1 MGILRL
7 GDGAGNHDEEGR
19 GPNMSR
25 RGALKLSAGS
35 IATFAV
41 TTAAG
46 TFSFTGAS
54 LFSPET
60 ALGQIPPCGG
70 NLSKIPACTIR
81 VSRALPIRDAES
93 SLDSPFYFTD
103 YNAKK
108 YEDNMSWPQ
117 VTGSTPGDNYSSNS
131 NLRGGLGYDS
141 ERNGW
146 WYFCSGN
153 LTRTINLTRNYWS
166 TGSLSGTTGFVLVWR
181 SAACDAVGDACD
193 VWMYVHDFNC
203 FIREAGWYNPLQNYM
218 NGGPVFS
225 TFYYWVNGTNEK
237 FFIPSFESL
246 AGCDVRATVDIKF
259 FKSSAHVP
267 CLKSAT
273 GALAEG
279 TFLCFCDDLDSV
291 PNENG
296 VSGTTFGN
304 RGTAEYFGVNQ
315 GADAYYIREDN
326 TLRIYDEGGTRWF
339 EATKRRQAT
348 DFQTL
353 VNGFAVATSP
363 QKSGM
368 LQLRN
373 GANCHRSQFFDQ
385 RFYPLTLRAFPMV
398 KRDSDKWPIAPGYY
412 MFKSSVL
419 GKDNVH
425 MWDHGY
431 ADGSQYQWGSG
442 SYDHN
447 SIFMVTPYYA
457 GGDRGD
463 KKGYEDGYRI
473 SSLRSGLS
481 HMDYWG
487 FADCSSA
494 AAHNYVN
501 NSVNQRISIDDAG
514 DGFYYVRCGDQYL
527 SGYPGRP
534 EDYLGWCKKSA
545 AERDIK
551 WDIEPWCHV
560 ADWAPENL
568 YCKYDVCWGGGV
580 YGTFTTDANGY
591 AAQIDTSRYGHNLAP
606 SNGYDPYDMKLEY
619 ASWTNTRPAD
629 NAIQNSKTFG
639 HLQYLF
645 VQSSP
650 WPCNYVR
657 SAVPMNRGHLRL
669 NKTVRKKSAG
679 EVIPNGYYFIHSAGD
694 EGYCLDVQWGGTANG
709 TPVQLYQENRTLG
722 QLWVVK
728 NFGNGEIR
736 IAPACNM
743 CERLDALGGNNQD
756 AQLNIW
762 YNNGAANQKW
772 MPVKSVNG
780 GYALKAADTNLAIDV
795 KDGQF
800 ANGSKVRLWAANGT
814 VAQSWVFE
822 PLDASADNNTLDE
835 SGLPDD
841 PLSAN
846 TNWQYKLYADEK
858 LQNEVATF
866 DYDSAGSGNAMPL
879 DADGNEYLPYIGRP
893 LWLRETVAG
902 DGCQLDERT
911 YKLTIPCAVGEEKFQ
926 VMSGVFWL
934 DMVDLPDGAV
944 TVHFVCLD
952 KDDKATEVSS
962 YQVPCGADVS
972 TSDEGFTA
980 ADALLAGFYGVE
992 DTSFVLR
999 WFEGTKDEKPEGN
1012 VFNDPSKSFS
1022 GKSRAGEDV
1031 WLYAQ
1036 CLTATVTFYCDGT
1049 DEDHVVMV
1057 DESVLQIASAEGVAA
1072 GGRMRPASL
1081 RRAAGKKV
1089 KARFTR
1095 MYLGTRFSIPY
1106 GISEAAALPGCT
1118 PGWDGWYTDKDDL
1131 AVTSDTPGQGGESK
1145 LVSSE
1150 FTLTKPLTNLYSVN
1164 RATLSH
1170 GYAAGSLTPD
1180 LDEVQTGA
1188 DGRKV
1193 FRKRPDLSSA
1203 DALGTISLPS
1213 DRVARLGVKSLPRL
1227 GRVYAWCEGNKWRAL
1242 SPAAWYADESA
1253 EGAEMS
1259 SVDLERDT
1267 RVYVKWQWDVADGI
1281 VDKRD

>member
-7 GDGAGNHDEEGR
+7 GDENHDEGGR
-19 GPNMSR
+19 GPNLSR

-35 IATFAV
+35 IATFAMATAGGV
-41 TTAAG
+41 TSAVLT
-46 TFSFTGAS
+46 
-54 LFSPET
+54 SPEAAQAQAVT
-60 ALGQIPPCGG
+60 DGG
-70 NLSKIPACTIR
+70 YLPNVPASTIR
-81 VSRALPIRDAES
+81 LYHQMPLRDAQFASTSWDSDFFYADYNWKILEDTGGWNMIDYADYEGAWYDHGDICRTVYLRDRFNTHDWKWLDSYDGRPHRFAFYWRNYGCDEDGDAVDVWIQVRDMGYRNTTWDGVCGYGGSWGNGSRAA
-93 SLDSPFYFTD
+93 
-103 YNAKK
+103 
-108 YEDNMSWPQ
+108 
-117 VTGSTPGDNYSSNS
+117 
-131 NLRGGLGYDS
+131 
-141 ERNGW
+141 
-146 WYFCSGN
+146 
-153 LTRTINLTRNYWS
+153 
-166 TGSLSGTTGFVLVWR
+166 
-181 SAACDAVGDACD
+181 
-193 VWMYVHDFNC
+193 
-203 FIREAGWYNPLQNYM
+203 
-218 NGGPVFS
+218 PVFS
-225 TFYYWVNGTNEK
+225 TMVWSPSKNADAINHVGDPNYDLVVVPMAEALCTCEMRCNIWIQIVKAGTGSCSLGDGCGGAPAKGTYLLTLDGLDSYAGMNWGNPNVDESVSFWGGATKVYYKNREGSRK
-237 FFIPSFESL
+237 DFAS
-246 AGCDVRATVDIKF
+246 
-259 FKSSAHVP
+259 
-267 CLKSAT
+267 
-273 GALAEG
+273 G
-279 TFLCFCDDLDSV
+279 TFTTNTPSTQGQLYTL
-291 PNENG
+291 ENG
-296 VSGTTFGN
+296 IVAEM
-304 RGTAEYFGVNQ
+304 RGTGIGYTNA
-315 GADAYYIREDN
+315 
-326 TLRIYDEGGTRWF
+326 
-339 EATKRRQAT
+339 
-348 DFQTL
+348 
-353 VNGFAVATSP
+353 
-363 QKSGM
+363 GM
-368 LQLRN
+368 MFRTQLM
-373 GANCHRSQFFDQ
+373 GQFW
-385 RFYPLTLRAFPMV
+385 YPLTLRAFPMA
-398 KRDSDKWPIAPGYY
+398 KREGDKWPIAPGFY

-431 ADGSQYQWGSG
+431 GDGSKYQWGSG
-442 SYDHN
+442 GYDHN

-501 NSVNQRISIDDAG
+501 NSVNQRINIDDAG
-514 DGFYYVRCGDQYL
+514 DGFYYVHCGDQYL

-545 AERDIK
+545 AERDLK
-551 WDIEPWCHV
+551 WDIVPWCHV

-568 YCKYDVCWGGGV
+568 YCKYDVSWNGGV

-591 AAQIDTSRYGHNLAP
+591 AAQIDTSMYGHNLAP

-619 ASWTNTRPAD
+619 ASWTSTRPAD
-629 NAIQNSKTFG
+629 NAIQNSSTFG

-645 VQSSP
+645 VQKSP

-657 SAVPMNRGHLRL
+657 SAVPMNRGHLCL
-669 NKTVRKKSAG
+669 AKTVRKKSAG

-694 EGYCLDVQWGGTANG
+694 EGYCLDVQWGDTANG
-709 TPVQLYQENRTLG
+709 TLVQLYQENRTLG
-722 QLWVVK
+722 QLWVVT
-728 NFGNGEIR
+728 NYGNGEIR
-736 IAPACNM
+736 LAPACNM
-743 CERLDALGGNNQD
+743 CERLDALGSSSQD

-772 MPVKSVNG
+772 TPVKSING
-780 GYALKAADTNLAIDV
+780 GYALRAKGTNLAVDV
-795 KDGQF
+795 QDGHF
-800 ANGSKVRLWAANGT
+800 ANGSRVRLWPANGAA
-814 VAQSWVFE
+814 AQSWVFE

-835 SGLPDD
+835 SSLPDD

-846 TNWQYKLYADEK
+846 TNWQYKLYTDEK

-866 DYDSAGSGNAMPL
+866 DYDSAGGGNAIPI
-879 DADGNEYLPYIGRP
+879 DAEGNEYLPYIGRP
-893 LWLRETVAG
+893 FWLRETVAG
-902 DGCQLDERT
+902 DGCQLDGRT
-911 YKLTIPCAVGEEKFQ
+911 YKLTIPCAVGTEKFQ

-952 KDDKATEVSS
+952 KDVKATEVSS

-972 TSDEGFTA
+972 TSDEGFAA
-980 ADALLAGFYGVE
+980 ADALLAGFYGVG
-992 DTSFVLR
+992 DTSFVLK
-999 WFEGTKDEKPEGN
+999 WFEGTKDKEPGGD

-1022 GKSRAGEDV
+1022 GRDRVGEDI
-1031 WLYAQ
+1031 WLYAWCQ
-1036 CLTATVTFYCDGT
+1036 TATVTFYCDGT
-1049 DEDHVVMV
+1049 DEDHVIMV
-1057 DESVLQIASAEGVAA
+1057 DESVLRLGASEAAAA

-1081 RRAAGKKV
+1081 RRASGKKV
-1089 KARFTR
+1089 KARFTG
-1095 MYLGTRFSIPY
+1095 MYLGTKFTVPG
-1106 GISEAAALPGCT
+1106 GIYEAAALPGCT

-1145 LVSSE
+1145 MISSE
-1150 FTLTKPLTNLYSVN
+1150 FTLTRPLTNLYSVN
-1164 RATLSH
+1164 RATLTH

-1180 LDEVQTGA
+1180 LDEVQTGP

-1203 DALGTISLPS
+1203 DALGTISLPA

-1227 GRVYAWCEGNKWRAL
+1227 GRVYAWCEGDKWRAL